1 MYLENI
7 YSPEDVKKLSIE
19 ELNKLS
25 GEIRAALLQ

>member
-19 ELNKLS
+19 ELNKLIQS
-25 GEIRAALLQ
+25 PKQNVIM

>member
-19 ELNKLS
+19 ELDKLS
-25 GEIRAALLQ
+25 GESWVPT